1 MSQPIAQP
9 DQDHLVSLAPISR
22 ALFLRRLDELVALH
36 LKAMGYPPEAFRQRR
51 SLWLSNA
58 NHPHFTSLAALL
70 HSPAEE
76 PDPANPAQKIVGVCF
91 GFQGSRGT
99 WWYQQVSYGLLA
111 AGMSP
116 EYVTDTL
123 SSYTEISE
131 IHVLPRFQGSGIGT
145 RLLTEVLGILPTRD
159 AMLSTPEVPGEN
171 NHAWHLYRSLGFT
184 DLLREHRFPG
194 DPRPF
199 GILRKRLRDSAG
211 GPAAVRESASGA
223 DRRVAR

>member
-9 DQDHLVSLAPISR
+9 DQDHLVSLTPLSR
-22 ALFLRRLDELVALH
+22 ALFLRRLDELVGLH

-58 NHPHFTSLAALL
+58 NHPHFTSLVALL
-70 HSPAEE
+70 HSSAEE

-111 AGMSP
+111 AGMPP
-116 EYVTDTL
+116 EDVTETL

-131 IHVLPRFQGSGIGT
+131 IHVLPRFQGFGIGT

-211 GPAAVRESASGA
+211 DPAVLGEPASDA
-223 DRRVAR
+223 DRVAR

>member
-22 ALFLRRLDELVALH
+22 ALFLRRLDELVAVH

-58 NHPHFTSLAALL
+58 NHPHFTSLVALL
-70 HSPAEE
+70 HSPAED

-111 AGMSP
+111 ANMPP
-116 EYVTDTL
+116 EDVTETL

-145 RLLTEVLGILPTRD
+145 WLLTEVLGILPTRD

-211 GPAAVRESASGA
+211 GPAAVRESASDA
-223 DRRVAR
+223 DRVAR

>member
-22 ALFLRRLDELVALH
+22 ALFLRRLDELVAVH

-58 NHPHFTSLAALL
+58 NHPHFTSLVALL

-111 AGMSP
+111 ANMPP
-116 EYVTDTL
+116 EDVTETL

-211 GPAAVRESASGA
+211 GPAAVRESASDA
-223 DRRVAR
+223 DRVAR

>member
-22 ALFLRRLDELVALH
+22 ALFLRRLDELVAVH

-58 NHPHFTSLAALL
+58 NHPHFTSLVALL
-70 HSPAEE
+70 HSPAED

-111 AGMSP
+111 AGMPP
-116 EYVTDTL
+116 EDVTETL

-211 GPAAVRESASGA
+211 GPAAVRESASDA
-223 DRRVAR
+223 DRVAR

>member
-1 MSQPIAQP
+1 MSHPIAQP

-22 ALFLRRLDELVALH
+22 ALFLRRLDELVAVH

-58 NHPHFTSLAALL
+58 NHPHFTSLVALL
-70 HSPAEE
+70 HSPAEK

-111 AGMSP
+111 AGMPP
-116 EYVTDTL
+116 EDVTETL

-211 GPAAVRESASGA
+211 GPAAVRESASDA
-223 DRRVAR
+223 DRVAR

>member
-1 MSQPIAQP
+1 MSHPIAQP

-22 ALFLRRLDELVALH
+22 ALFLRRLDELVAVH

-58 NHPHFTSLAALL
+58 NHPHFTSLVALL

-111 AGMSP
+111 AGMPP
-116 EYVTDTL
+116 EDVTETL

-211 GPAAVRESASGA
+211 GPAAMRESASDA
-223 DRRVAR
+223 DRVAR

>member
-22 ALFLRRLDELVALH
+22 ALFLRRLDELVAVH

-58 NHPHFTSLAALL
+58 NHPHFTSLVALL
-70 HSPAEE
+70 HSPTEE

-111 AGMSP
+111 ANMPP
-116 EYVTDTL
+116 EDVTETL

-211 GPAAVRESASGA
+211 GPAAVRESASDA
-223 DRRVAR
+223 DRVAR

>member
-58 NHPHFTSLAALL
+58 NHPHFTSLVALL
-70 HSPAEE
+70 HSPTEE

-111 AGMSP
+111 AGMPP
-116 EYVTDTL
+116 EDVTETL

-211 GPAAVRESASGA
+211 GPAAVRKSASDA
-223 DRRVAR
+223 DRVAR

>member
-9 DQDHLVSLAPISR
+9 DRDRIVSLAPISR
-22 ALFLRRLDELVALH
+22 ALFLRRLDELIALH

-58 NHPHFTSLAALL
+58 NHPHFTSLVALL
-70 HSPAEE
+70 HSPQEE
-76 PDPANPAQKIVGVCF
+76 PDPSNPAQKIVGVCF

-111 AGMSP
+111 TGMPP
-116 EYVTDTL
+116 EEVTETL
-123 SSYTEISE
+123 ASYTEISE

-199 GILRKRLRDSAG
+199 GILRKRLYNPQV
-211 GPAAVRESASGA
+211 GPTTVREPASGEDRAA
-223 DRRVAR
+223 D

>member
-22 ALFLRRLDELVALH
+22 AVFLRRLDELVALH

-58 NHPHFTSLAALL
+58 NHPHFTSLVALL

-111 AGMSP
+111 SGMPP
-116 EYVTDTL
+116 EDVTETL

-211 GPAAVRESASGA
+211 DPAAVREPASDA
-223 DRRVAR
+223 DRAAR

>member
-36 LKAMGYPPEAFRQRR
+36 LKAMGSPPEAFRQRR

-116 EYVTDTL
+116 EDVTETL

-199 GILRKRLRDSAG
+199 GILRKRLRDSTG

>member
-22 ALFLRRLDELVALH
+22 ALFLRRLDELVAVH

-58 NHPHFTSLAALL
+58 NHPHFTSLVALL
-70 HSPAEE
+70 HSPAED

-111 AGMSP
+111 ANMPP
-116 EYVTDTL
+116 EDVTETL

-211 GPAAVRESASGA
+211 GPAAVRESASDA
-223 DRRVAR
+223 DRVAR